1 MSTTKITAIIV
12 DDELHARNL
21 LRKVL
26 EFFDHNIYIVGEANN
41 LPGAIKLIHE
51 WQPNVVFMDIEMPQY
66 SGLQINDFFKDY
78 NFKLV
83 YITAHDNYAIEA
95 LRIKAFD
102 YLVKPIEV
110 SQLKACVLR
119 IQEDLAVISKQIP
132 EQETTKLTKLEV
144 HSLQGINYVP
154 LESIFYFE
162 ASAMYTIVHTEAEQ
176 VIISKPLKDFEYL
189 KHAGF
194 YRVHRSFMV
203 NTSKIKRFLKV
214 ETNEVEMTNGTK
226 IPVSRSN
233 KDEFQQFM
241 SKSFGIEE
249 KS

>member
-1 MSTTKITAIIV
+1 MVREKITAIIV
-12 DDELHARNL
+12 DDEPHARNL
-21 LRKVL
+21 LQKVL
-26 EFFDHNIYIVGEANN
+26 EFFDHNVYIVGEASN
-41 LPGAIKLIHE
+41 LPEAIKLIHE
-51 WQPNVVFMDIEMPQY
+51 WTPDIVFMDIDMPQY

-83 YITAHDNYAIEA
+83 YITAHDNYAIDA

-102 YLVKPIEV
+102 YLVKPVEV
-110 SQLKACVLR
+110 DQLQSCIQR
-119 IQEDLAVISKQIP
+119 IQNELD
-132 EQETTKLTKLEV
+132 ETTKRVNTDMTRISRLEIN
-144 HSLQGINYVP
+144 SLQGVSYLP
-154 LESIFYFE
+154 LEDIFYME
-162 ASAMYTIVHTEAEQ
+162 ASAMYTIVHTDNKQ

-189 KHAGF
+189 KASGF